1 MRKLLLA
8 LFALSFVVYYT
19 SKDSEAQNSG
29 LFCLP
34 LEDAINLNKQNKQQ
48 LVFSGINL
56 NNQPFELWASEE
68 SYTLIVLFPDGT
80 ACSSL
85 NLMGHTLANNIGK
98 PL

>member
-19 SKDSEAQNSG
+19 SKDTKAETNG

-34 LEDAINLNKQNKQQ
+34 LEDAINLNKENKQQ

-56 NNQPFELWASEE
+56 NNQPFELWASKE
-68 SYTLIVLFPDGT
+68 SYTLIVLLPDGN

-85 NLMGHTLANNIGK
+85 NLMGYTLDNNIGK

>member
-19 SKDSEAQNSG
+19 SKDVKAEDNN

-34 LEDAINLNKQNKQQ
+34 LEDFINLNKQNKQQ

-56 NNQPFELWASEE
+56 NNQPFELWASKE
-68 SYTLIVLFPDGT
+68 SYTLLVLLPVGN
-80 ACSSL
+80 ACSSF
-85 NLMGHTLANNIGK
+85 NLMGYTLDNNIGK